1 MRARLALAGSLVLA
15 TFTLGCNKEP
25 APAPEQPLN
34 DGTAAAARAAAAVSE
49 AETRPVGLAAPAQA
63 EASAARARIS
73 EAPFELSLT
82 AKGEFEA
89 SKPGMAEVTLDAKE
103 PFKINEQ
110 YPYKLKLQESPGIK
124 FAALVVGKD
133 RAQMGKKQLTMPVT
147 FTPDKPGKYKLSG
160 QFSFSICTDDKCL
173 IEKRDLALDVDVK

>member
-1 MRARLALAGSLVLA
+1 MCARLALLGSLVLA

-25 APAPEQPLN
+25 APAPEPPRNDAISGAVRPPNGEPETQP
-34 DGTAAAARAAAAVSE
+34 A
-49 AETRPVGLAAPAQA
+49 GLAAPTPA

-73 EAPFELSLT
+73 EAPFELSLS
-82 AKGEFEA
+82 AKGDYAA
-89 SKPGMAEVTLDAKE
+89 SKAAVAEVTLDAKE

-110 YPYKLKLQESPGIK
+110 YPYKFKIQESPGLK
-124 FAALVVGKD
+124 FASLVVGKD
-133 RAQMGKKQLTMPVT
+133 RAQMGKKQLTMPVA

-173 IEKRDLALDVDVK
+173 IEKRDLALDLDVK

>member
-1 MRARLALAGSLVLA
+1 MRARLALLGNLVLV

-25 APAPEQPLN
+25 APAPEPPLS
-34 DGTAAAARAAAAVSE
+34 DGMPAAPRAAAALGE
-49 AETRPVGLAAPAQA
+49 ADTQPAGLAAPASA
-63 EASAARARIS
+63 GASAARARIS
-73 EAPFELSLT
+73 EAPFELTLT
-82 AKGEFEA
+82 AKGDFEA

-110 YPYKLKLQESPGIK
+110 YPYKLKLQESPGIR
-124 FAALVVGKD
+124 FASLVVGKD
-133 RAQMGKKQLTMPVT
+133 RAQMNKKQLTMPVT